1 MVTFAPNRLD
11 PERDLEICQEN
22 SFVFLYRLLFILYA
36 EDRSFLPY
44 PKNDTYTK
52 NRSLARFRTEV
63 ATKLDLMRRGLDRVG
78 YDPHSTNLW
87 AELRALCDLVDS
99 GNRRYEVPP
108 YNGGLFSSEEHP
120 FLGEKA
126 IPDIYV
132 APILDHLSRAPV
144 RGKLALGLFRVDY
157 RDLAIQQLG
166 SVYEGLLELRPRFAH
181 QDMIVVRS
189 RAAGNKSE
197 RVIAARAEV
206 PQAYERTATSYRAG
220 AVYLETDKGERRAFG
235 TYYTPDHI
243 VNYIVEASIGQA
255 CRDIEEGI
263 KKDLATLDAQAA
275 DAPSAQCEELET
287 QRVALATSFSDRV
300 LRLRILD
307 PAMGSGH
314 FLIRAA
320 QYLAEEIATNPYT
333 RDPEASETADGEGS
347 IPYWKRRVAETCLF
361 GVDVNRLAVELA
373 KLALWLETVAI
384 DAPLA
389 FLDHHLQSGDSLIGA
404 RISRLDSLPGNAL
417 VSGVF
422 TQEIEAALPSLLG
435 PLDEIRALSSATLE
449 AVKRKEQLFKRR
461 FRDAQQRFEN
471 VANIWCATATG
482 ALRDSVTEPA
492 DYAGVLK
499 SLSKSSK
506 SNGNGGAALVQAAT
520 AALDALRIHCLHWE
534 IAFPEVF
541 LSSSNSRGF
550 DVVIGNPPYDVL
562 AEKEAGSHV
571 QYLKAFIGHDPSLA
585 PSVVGKNNLYKL
597 FICRAVELAR
607 DGGYISFI
615 VPMPLLGDEQA
626 RGIREALLRDGSFL
640 QIHAFPQKDNPSRR
654 IFKDAKLSTALFV
667 FRKGTMPGR
676 DPEPFPSVRQPGN
689 TIENDAPSLA
699 IRTRE
704 IPEYDPAN
712 ATIVSCSQ
720 DDWDLAVRV
729 AKRPGFRRLGSLC
742 KSYQGEVNELT
753 DHAYLSKSPHPD
765 RTLVLRGSN
774 VCMYVLRGASQG
786 ESLYLDSAAYQKA
799 KARSE
804 KAFHTKVERIG
815 FQRSAPQNN
824 YRRVIAAYIPA
835 GEFCFD
841 TVSYV
846 PRGNTPRIRIAG
858 LAGRSTFIVVLAGD
872 RDGEQPKQEAGCEY
886 TSGSSRPG

>member
-1 MVTFAPNRLD
+1 
-11 PERDLEICQEN
+11 
-22 SFVFLYRLLFILYA
+22 
-36 EDRSFLPY
+36 
-44 PKNDTYTK
+44 
-52 NRSLARFRTEV
+52 
-63 ATKLDLMRRGLDRVG
+63 MR
-78 YDPHSTNLW
+78 YS
-87 AELRALCDLVDS
+87 
-99 GNRRYEVPP
+99 P

-243 VNYIVEASIGQA
+243 VNHIVEASIGQA

-263 KKDLATLDAQAA
+263 RKDLATLDAQAA

-422 TQEIEAALPSLLG
+422 TARDRS
-435 PLDEIRALSSATLE
+435 RSS
-449 AVKRKEQLFKRR
+449 
-461 FRDAQQRFEN
+461 
-471 VANIWCATATG
+471 I
-482 ALRDSVTEPA
+482 
-492 DYAGVLK
+492 
-499 SLSKSSK
+499 
-506 SNGNGGAALVQAAT
+506 
-520 AALDALRIHCLHWE
+520 
-534 IAFPEVF
+534 
-541 LSSSNSRGF
+541 
-550 DVVIGNPPYDVL
+550 
-562 AEKEAGSHV
+562 
-571 QYLKAFIGHDPSLA
+571 
-585 PSVVGKNNLYKL
+585 
-597 FICRAVELAR
+597 LAR
-607 DGGYISFI
+607 
-615 VPMPLLGDEQA
+615 
-626 RGIREALLRDGSFL
+626 
-640 QIHAFPQKDNPSRR
+640 
-654 IFKDAKLSTALFV
+654 
-667 FRKGTMPGR
+667 
-676 DPEPFPSVRQPGN
+676 
-689 TIENDAPSLA
+689 
-699 IRTRE
+699 
-704 IPEYDPAN
+704 
-712 ATIVSCSQ
+712 
-720 DDWDLAVRV
+720 
-729 AKRPGFRRLGSLC
+729 
-742 KSYQGEVNELT
+742 
-753 DHAYLSKSPHPD
+753 
-765 RTLVLRGSN
+765 
-774 VCMYVLRGASQG
+774 
-786 ESLYLDSAAYQKA
+786 AA
-799 KARSE
+799 
-804 KAFHTKVERIG
+804 G
-815 FQRSAPQNN
+815 
-824 YRRVIAAYIPA
+824 
-835 GEFCFD
+835 
-841 TVSYV
+841 
-846 PRGNTPRIRIAG
+846 
-858 LAGRSTFIVVLAGD
+858 
-872 RDGEQPKQEAGCEY
+872 
-886 TSGSSRPG
+886 